1 MERLKV
7 LPWSKIKFVLKGIFV
22 GAIAGTVVSAFRM
35 IIHVLLDFMPSVYEF
50 LKLNPIWI
58 IAWLLGI
65 GIIATIVIILGRD
78 EPHIQGN
85 GVAELKGQ
93 LQGTLK
99 LNWLSVMWRKFVGSA
114 LVLGMGIPLGQE
126 GPSIQIGGM
135 VGQGLNKVLK
145 GNKSQENIFISSGAA
160 AGLAAAFN
168 APLSAFVL
176 VLEEIHHRFSNV
188 LILSV
193 FSASI
198 SASFVAYRLF
208 GVEAAIGLGPTTL
221 FPIEGYIYLVLF
233 GFILALGGWIFQ
245 RGIFVGTPKF
255 YNWLPI
261 PRYLHGYIPF
271 IFVILIGLFWTSM
284 LGGGT
289 SIIAAVASEQFASST
304 LLVIL
309 VARFILFQ
317 LAYGSGIPGG
327 SLVPSLAFGALI
339 GAIYGNIIIELTGME
354 PHYLRNF
361 VIYGMGGFFTATT
374 KAPLTG
380 IVLITELTG
389 SVDQMMSISIVCLA
403 AYVISDFLGLE
414 PTDEITLRNKTSVY
428 PSIFAGKIAMID
440 VTVSH
445 NSQLDGEKVQNID
458 FPYNSK
464 IIKIKRNDHEFLPH
478 GEITLLPGDQL
489 QIGSDEGFISHV
501 NRNIRKL
508 NEPK

>member
-7 LPWSKIKFVLKGIFV
+7 MPWSKLKFVFKGLLV
-22 GAIAGTVVSAFRM
+22 GAIAGTVVSAFRGV
-35 IIHVLLDFMPSVYEF
+35 IHLLLELMPKVYEF
-50 LKLNPIWI
+50 LKENPIWI
-58 IAWLLGI
+58 IVWLLLI
-65 GIIATIVIILGRD
+65 GLIATIVILLARD

-99 LNWLSVMWRKFVGSA
+99 LNWFSILWRKFTASA
-114 LVLGMGIPLGQE
+114 LVLGLGIPLGQE

-135 VGQGLNKVLK
+135 IGQGLNTLLK

-176 VLEEIHHRFSNV
+176 VIEEIHHRFSNV

-198 SASFVAYRLF
+198 AASFVAYRIF

-221 FPIEGYIYLVLF
+221 FPIEGYIYLILLGFVL
-233 GFILALGGWIFQ
+233 AVGGWLFQ
-245 RGIFVGTPKF
+245 RGIFVGLPRF
-255 YNWLPI
+255 YNWIPI

-271 IFVILIGLFWTSM
+271 ILLVITGLVWTST

-289 SIIAAVASEQFASST
+289 SVITTIASEKFASST
-304 LLVIL
+304 LVIALVL
-309 VARFILFQ
+309 RFALFQ
-317 LAYGSGIPGG
+317 IAYGSGIPGG
-327 SLVPSLAFGALI
+327 SLVPSLAFGALM
-339 GAIYGNIIIELTGME
+339 GAIYGNIIIEITGME

-389 SVDQMMSISIVCLA
+389 SVNQMMSISIVCLA
-403 AYVISDFLGLE
+403 AYVISDLLGLE

-428 PSIFAGKIAMID
+428 PSIFEGEIAMIE

-445 NSQLDGEKVQNID
+445 NSQLDGEQVKNVE
-458 FPYNSK
+458 FPFNSK
-464 IIKIKRNDHEFLPH
+464 IIKIRRNEHEFLPH
-478 GEITLLPGDQL
+478 GDITLLPGDQL
-489 QIGSDEGFISHV
+489 EIGSDKGFISHV
-501 NRNIRKL
+501 NRTIQKMNRSK
-508 NEPK
+508 

>member
-99 LNWLSVMWRKFVGSA
+99 LNWLSVMWRKFFGSA

-176 VLEEIHHRFSNV
+176 VLEEIHHRFRM
-188 LILSV
+188 
-193 FSASI
+193 F
-198 SASFVAYRLF
+198 LF
-208 GVEAAIGLGPTTL
+208 
-221 FPIEGYIYLVLF
+221 YLCS
-233 GFILALGGWIFQ
+233 
-245 RGIFVGTPKF
+245 PH
-255 YNWLPI
+255 
-261 PRYLHGYIPF
+261 RYL
-271 IFVILIGLFWTSM
+271 
-284 LGGGT
+284 
-289 SIIAAVASEQFASST
+289 
-304 LLVIL
+304 LLL
-309 VARFILFQ
+309 
-317 LAYGSGIPGG
+317 
-327 SLVPSLAFGALI
+327 
-339 GAIYGNIIIELTGME
+339 
-354 PHYLRNF
+354 
-361 VIYGMGGFFTATT
+361 
-374 KAPLTG
+374 
-380 IVLITELTG
+380 
-389 SVDQMMSISIVCLA
+389 
-403 AYVISDFLGLE
+403 
-414 PTDEITLRNKTSVY
+414 
-428 PSIFAGKIAMID
+428 
-440 VTVSH
+440 
-445 NSQLDGEKVQNID
+445 
-458 FPYNSK
+458 
-464 IIKIKRNDHEFLPH
+464 
-478 GEITLLPGDQL
+478 
-489 QIGSDEGFISHV
+489 
-501 NRNIRKL
+501 
-508 NEPK
+508 